1 MDRDVAKMH
10 AMTDTERGYVSV
22 AGLSV
27 SRVTDVCRLARRTR
41 PTAENPLRAD
51 ELADAARFERAG
63 SF

>member
-22 AGLSV
+22 AELSV
-27 SRVTDVCRLARRTR
+27 SRVTDVCRPAGRTR
-41 PTAENPLRAD
+41 STAESPLRAD
-51 ELADAARFERAG
+51 EPADAARFERAD